1 LRHFTV
7 EADPEWSVAPS
18 HALIAALREVVD
30 ARHLSF
36 DPRPVEIQDDRRRNF
51 SRNGG

>member
-36 DPRPVEIQDDRRRNF
+36 DPRPVEPPDDRRRNF